1 MFMVVNLYLIVFC
14 YLKWQLSMKLVSVI
28 TERVRRMRKL
38 TILVTF
44 CWVALVSQIVAISNL
59 YHEGLQDIP
68 GPPSVITLVDHQHRE
83 LKSIESKLEE
93 NLEATLKNL
102 SHNIHIAS
110 GPSVSLQA
118 EKHVQAG
125 GVQQHQHELAH
136 DTSSNYTL
144 ETNGTESSR
153 EPEQPELIVIPVD
166 DGGHVA
172 GSASSS
178 PEDTLPKPS
187 AKTENVA
194 SDDGTDLDGEEADS
208 VVADGSDDRLKP
220 HEVNLTE
227 ENPMPV
233 FSEWAEKQM
242 AEAEKKKQGE
252 VVNASVMRKGTK
264 PAGSKTGG
272 PLKLRA
278 KNYAAPECG
287 AKIIA
292 SNPEAQ
298 STGSVLTAPKDEY
311 LLNPCTSKI
320 WFVVELCEPVQAE
333 RIELANFEL
342 FSSSPKDFTVSVSNR
357 FPTRDWANVGRFTA
371 KDERDVQSFPLH
383 PHLFGKFVRVE
394 ILSHYNQE
402 HFCPVSLFRVYGT
415 SEFEAFETDNTPTL
429 PEEDDDEDDEEL
441 LGKDK
446 SAELQPSILGGNG
459 DERDPLATGTTDQE
473 LGSSITS
480 EGKRDVTRKGKNPN
494 NILKSAG
501 EVVLSMVKKAA
512 EALGKTGPDTN
523 DSFYGGPDSFGRT
536 AVGDQ
541 RHLASASSCVTLA
554 YTVRCV
560 NCSDAFRVRL
570 ETTMNC
576 KHNLLTSL
584 LKVAP
589 IGRSFVRAQH
599 FLCANVLGFNLPPIS
614 ATDEEICL
622 NMRYSVLNLLPDEL
636 VAGLCNV
643 VAADLKLLPTYEPV
657 PAAAGPAERKE
668 SETDSSQQRPVDAET
683 SLQAGDHGAVLSET
697 NIPAAQQPTDHTGND
712 EQPVE
717 AKHEP
722 PKVHDPEVSLQSDSK
737 QDSNIVEG
745 ADKDNDV
752 NMFNLATETPPV
764 DTQSPT
770 GGEGEEGS
778 QLGIQRQQ
786 QLQPQEQ
793 DRDEP
798 TGSQWDSQI
807 DDGGSMLIAGGGTGP
822 SEGGGSRAADGS
834 YTTTTSFVTPPPT
847 GPSKGQPESVF
858 LRLSNR
864 IKALERNMSLSGQY
878 LEELSRRYRKQV
890 EELQHSYAKTLHE
903 IEEQNRRMRDSEAA
917 LRDVN
922 ERLRVDL
929 DSFQALVIDW
939 RNVAIAV
946 VVAILL
952 MLVTLIVLVHS
963 LIVSSRTNARNG
975 ITNGSMSQPA
985 PIPQSILDRELAQ
998 VGSDAK
1004 PIRGKMLR
1012 RKSIDGGMPLAS
1024 GAGSGSVSQMNDEP
1038 ASLVTAVG
1046 GAVSTMSPS
1055 RLRKKRPSE
1064 EALNVS
1070 GTSYVSLL
1078 INDPQE
1084 RNVPVGHSQNRA
1096 SVVANG
1102 GPTAAERKRGKQKHR
1117 KVSAPSMFGT
1127 STPNSAVVAEHGGS
1141 RVREPP
1147 KRSTSMF
1154 EPQERSTAQ
1163 NGTTKAVDDGNR
1175 IEELPFLEDNDEFII
1190 PTACDLSY
1198 DEFVPLVRG
1207 GEMKRVPNG
1216 GAVNGSP
1223 REEEE
1228 EDEADV
1234 VLLELEP
1241 SGNRTEPNA
1250 LAAKKLSKSRRLSSP
1265 AFFKASLLRSSI
1277 GKKRSSKLDPNSST
1291 SSAEDGRRSS
1301 KKSTNSTHSASS
1313 SSGHSSG
1320 GNTSSNSS
1328 NISSNN
1334 VTVDTGSDVS
1344 ASGNRQ
1350 PTVDVLAGGDTAKS
1364 NRNGSNGGG
1373 GWDWYRLK
1381 QKKGNSKTP
1390 PAPSSQAVVVTS
1402 SRSVNDDALL
1412 SGRRS
1417 KEGSE
1422 SFDDSISAGG
1432 AVESKVSSA
1441 GEPRKLS
1448 VSFNGGELARG
1459 SSGEGL
1465 ERKASG
1471 GRGSIRR
1478 LFRKVF

>member
-1 MFMVVNLYLIVFC
+1 MFMVVHLYLIAFC

-68 GPPSVITLVDHQHRE
+68 GPTSVITLVDHQHRE

-102 SHNIHIAS
+102 SHNIHTVS
-110 GPSVSLQA
+110 PPSVPLQS
-118 EKHVQAG
+118 EKQVQADG
-125 GVQQHQHELAH
+125 EQHQSKELDH

-144 ETNGTESSR
+144 EANGTELSGG

-166 DGGHVA
+166 DGGHAVA
-172 GSASSS
+172 SASVSQD
-178 PEDTLPKPS
+178 DTPPNPT
-187 AKTENVA
+187 AKTE
-194 SDDGTDLDGEEADS
+194 DGGPDEDTDLDDEEVIVDA
-208 VVADGSDDRLKP
+208 AGGSDDRLKA

-415 SEFEAFETDNTPTL
+415 SEFEAFETDNTPSL

-446 SAELQPSILGGNG
+446 SVELRPSIPG
-459 DERDPLATGTTDQE
+459 DERDHSITGATDQE
-473 LGSSITS
+473 RGSSIS
-480 EGKRDVTRKGKNPN
+480 PESKKDADRKGKNPN

-536 AVGDQ
+536 VDDQ
-541 RHLASASSCVTLA
+541 HQHSAISSSCVTLA

-560 NCSDAFRVRL
+560 NCSDTFRARL

-584 LKVAP
+584 LEVAQ

-614 ATDEEICL
+614 ATDEQICL

-643 VAADLKLLPTYEPV
+643 VAADLKLLPTYEPAPV
-657 PAAAGPAERKE
+657 VVPAERKE
-668 SETDSSQQRPVDAET
+668 SEVDSSQQRSVDVET
-683 SLQAGDHGAVLSET
+683 SLQGGDHGTALSET
-697 NIPAAQQPTDHTGND
+697 NIPAQQPSDQSSSD
-712 EQPVE
+712 EQPVD
-717 AKHEP
+717 AKPEP
-722 PKVHDPEVSLQSDSK
+722 SIAHDPAASLQPDSK
-737 QDSNIVEG
+737 QDSNIVEMP
-745 ADKDNDV
+745 DKEDV
-752 NMFNLATETPPV
+752 NMFNLATETE
-764 DTQSPT
+764 TQSST
-770 GGEGEEGS
+770 GAEGEEGS
-778 QLGIQRQQ
+778 QLSMPRQQ
-786 QLQPQEQ
+786 QQQPQEQ
-793 DRDEP
+793 QDKDDP
-798 TGSQWDSQI
+798 TSSQWDSAI
-807 DDGGSMLIAGGGTGP
+807 DDSGSMLITGAGTGP
-822 SEGGGSRAADGS
+822 SEGGIRAADGS
-834 YTTTTSFVTPPPT
+834 YTITTSFVTPPPT

-946 VVAILL
+946 VTAILL

-963 LIVSSRTNARNG
+963 LIVSNRTNARNG
-975 ITNGSMSQPA
+975 TTNGVSQPA

-1004 PIRGKMLR
+1004 PIRGRMLR
-1012 RKSIDGGMPLAS
+1012 RKSIDGGTPLVS
-1024 GAGSGSVSQMNDEP
+1024 GAGSGSAAQMNDE
-1038 ASLVTAVG
+1038 ASSLVTTVG

-1078 INDPQE
+1078 INDPEE
-1084 RNVPVGHSQNRA
+1084 RHVPIGHNHNR
-1096 SVVANG
+1096 SSVANG
-1102 GPTAAERKRGKQKHR
+1102 PTVIERKRGKQKHR

-1127 STPNSAVVAEHGGS
+1127 STPTSAVVVEHGGS
-1141 RVREPP
+1141 RSREPP

-1154 EPQERSTAQ
+1154 EPQERSLVQ
-1163 NGTTKAVDDGNR
+1163 NGTGSKAVDDGNR

-1190 PTACDLSY
+1190 PTASDLSY
-1198 DEFVPLVRG
+1198 DEFVPQVRS
-1207 GEMKRVPNG
+1207 GEIKRVPNG
-1216 GAVNGSP
+1216 GAINGTT
-1223 REEEE
+1223 REENE

-1241 SGNRTEPNA
+1241 SGNRSEPND
-1250 LAAKKLSKSRRLSSP
+1250 LDTKKTSKSRRLSSP
-1265 AFFKASLLRSSI
+1265 AFFKTSLLRSSI
-1277 GKKRSSKLDPNSST
+1277 GKKRSSKLDPNSSA
-1291 SSAEDGRRSS
+1291 SSTENGRRSS

-1344 ASGNRQ
+1344 ASGDRQ
-1350 PTVDVLAGGDTAKS
+1350 LTVDVLAGGDGAKS
-1364 NRNGSNGGG
+1364 NRNGSNGG

-1381 QKKGNSKTP
+1381 QKKGSSKSP
-1390 PAPSSQAVVVTS
+1390 PAPSSQEVMVTS
-1402 SRSVNDDALL
+1402 SRSVNDDTLL

-1422 SFDDSISAGG
+1422 SFEESMSAGG
-1432 AVESKVSSA
+1432 AESRLSPTE
-1441 GEPRKLS
+1441 EPRKLS
-1448 VSFNGGELARG
+1448 VSFNGGELARR
-1459 SSGEGL
+1459 SSGDGL

>member
-1 MFMVVNLYLIVFC
+1 MFMVVNLYLIAFC

-38 TILVTF
+38 TVLVTF

-102 SHNIHIAS
+102 SHNIHTVA
-110 GPSVSLQA
+110 GPSVSLQP
-118 EKHVQAG
+118 EKHAQEAG
-125 GVQQHQHELAH
+125 SGGGEQHQQHEQLAY
-136 DTSSNYTL
+136 DASSNYTL
-144 ETNGTESSR
+144 EANGTEPAT

-166 DGGHVA
+166 DGGHAAAASA
-172 GSASSS
+172 GLSQ
-178 PEDTLPKPS
+178 DHTIPKS
-187 AKTENVA
+187 TEGKTEVTVP
-194 SDDGTDLDGEEADS
+194 DDGTDLDGEEVMGAD
-208 VVADGSDDRLKP
+208 ATGASDERLKA

-252 VVNASVMRKGTK
+252 VVNASVMRKGAK

-272 PLKLRA
+272 PMKLRA

-446 SAELQPSILGGNG
+446 PAVLQPSLSGSNGN
-459 DERDPLATGTTDQE
+459 EREGATDQE
-473 LGSSITS
+473 RGSSITAD
-480 EGKRDVTRKGKNPN
+480 GKRDVARKGKGNPN

-536 AVGDQ
+536 VSD
-541 RHLASASSCVTLA
+541 RRPLASTSSCVTLA

-560 NCSDAFRVRL
+560 NCSDTFRARL

-584 LKVAP
+584 LDVAQ

-599 FLCANVLGFNLPPIS
+599 FLCANVLGFNLPPVS
-614 ATDEEICL
+614 ATDKEICL

-643 VAADLKLLPTYEPV
+643 VAADLKLLPTYEPAPV
-657 PAAAGPAERKE
+657 ATPVERKE
-668 SETDSSQQRPVDAET
+668 SETDSSQQRSVDVET
-683 SLQAGDHGAVLSET
+683 SLQAGAGHGAVLPET
-697 NIPAAQQPTDHTGND
+697 NIPAQQPTDQPGND

-717 AKHEP
+717 SKHEP
-722 PKVHDPEVSLQSDSK
+722 AVVHDPSATVQSDSN
-737 QDSNIVEG
+737 QDSKTIEVP
-745 ADKDNDV
+745 DKDNDV
-752 NMFNLATETPPV
+752 NMFNIATETPLV

-770 GGEGEEGS
+770 GEEGEEGS
-778 QLGIQRQQ
+778 QFHRQQ
-786 QLQPQEQ
+786 QQQQSQEQQ
-793 DRDEP
+793 DRDES
-798 TGSQWDSQI
+798 TGSQWDSAI
-807 DDGGSMLIAGGGTGP
+807 DDGGSMLATGGGTGP
-822 SEGGGSRAADGS
+822 SEGGNRAADGS
-834 YTTTTSFVTPPPT
+834 YTTTTSYVTPPPT

-922 ERLRVDL
+922 ERLRLDL
-929 DSFQALVIDW
+929 DSFQSLVIDW
-939 RNVAIAV
+939 RNVAIV
-946 VVAILL
+946 VVIAILL

-963 LIVSSRTNARNG
+963 LIVASRTHARNST
-975 ITNGSMSQPA
+975 TNRGSQPA
-985 PIPQSILDRELAQ
+985 PIPQNILDRELAQ

-1012 RKSIDGGMPLAS
+1012 RKSIDGGMPLVA
-1024 GAGSGSVSQMNDEP
+1024 GAGSGSAAQINDEM
-1038 ASLVTAVG
+1038 STLVTAVG

-1078 INDPQE
+1078 INDPPE
-1084 RNVPVGHSQNRA
+1084 RDLPVGHNRV
-1096 SVVANG
+1096 SVANG
-1102 GPTAAERKRGKQKHR
+1102 PTVMERKRGKQKHR

-1127 STPNSAVVAEHGGS
+1127 STPTTAVAAEPGS
-1141 RVREPP
+1141 SRGREPP

-1154 EPQERSTAQ
+1154 EPQERSAAQ
-1163 NGTTKAVDDGNR
+1163 NGTGGSKALDDGNR

-1190 PTACDLSY
+1190 PTASDLSY
-1198 DEFVPLVRG
+1198 DEFVPPVRS
-1207 GEMKRVPNG
+1207 GELKRVPNG
-1216 GAVNGSP
+1216 AVNGIP
-1223 REEEE
+1223 REEDE

-1241 SGNRTEPNA
+1241 SSGNRTEPND
-1250 LAAKKLSKSRRLSSP
+1250 LEAKKLSKSRRLSSP

-1277 GKKRSSKLDPNSST
+1277 GKKRSSKLDPNSSA

-1301 KKSTNSTHSASS
+1301 KKSNNSTHSASS

-1334 VTVDTGSDVS
+1334 VTVDSDVS
-1344 ASGNRQ
+1344 ASGNGQ
-1350 PTVDVLAGGDTAKS
+1350 PAVDVLAGGDGAKS
-1364 NRNGSNGGG
+1364 NRNGNSGG

-1381 QKKGNSKTP
+1381 QKKGGSSKTP
-1390 PAPSSQAVVVTS
+1390 PAPSSQEAVVTS
-1402 SRSVNDDALL
+1402 SRSDNDDTLL
-1412 SGRRS
+1412 SRRRS

-1422 SFDDSISAGG
+1422 SLQDSA
-1432 AVESKVSSA
+1432 SA
-1441 GEPRKLS
+1441 GESRKLS
-1448 VSFNGGELARG
+1448 VSFNGGELGRG
-1459 SSGEGL
+1459 SSGDGL

>member
-1 MFMVVNLYLIVFC
+1 MFMVVNLYLIAFC

-59 YHEGLQDIP
+59 YHDGLQDIP

-102 SHNIHIAS
+102 SHNIQPVS
-110 GPSVSLQA
+110 GPSVSLQP
-118 EKHVQAG
+118 EKHVPAG
-125 GVQQHQHELAH
+125 SEQHQHDLAH
-136 DTSSNYTL
+136 DATSNYTL
-144 ETNGTESSR
+144 DANGTEPST

-166 DGGHVA
+166 EGGHA
-172 GSASSS
+172 AASGSLNQ
-178 PEDTLPKPS
+178 DHTIPKPT
-187 AKTENVA
+187 AKTEDGV
-194 SDDGTDLDGEEADS
+194 SDDDTDLEDEE
-208 VVADGSDDRLKP
+208 VVADAAGASDDRLKA

-272 PLKLRA
+272 PMKLRA

-446 SAELQPSILGGNG
+446 STELQPSIPGSNG
-459 DERDPLATGTTDQE
+459 VEREDAIDQE
-473 LGSSITS
+473 RGSSVTS
-480 EGKRDVTRKGKNPN
+480 DGKRDVARKGKNPN

-523 DSFYGGPDSFGRT
+523 DSFYGGSDSFGQT
-536 AVGDQ
+536 AGDQ
-541 RHLASASSCVTLA
+541 RHLASSSSCVTLA

-560 NCSDAFRVRL
+560 NCSDAFRARL

-584 LKVAP
+584 LEVAQ
-589 IGRSFVRAQH
+589 IGHSFVRAQH
-599 FLCANVLGFNLPPIS
+599 FLCANVLGFNIPPIS

-643 VAADLKLLPTYEPV
+643 VAADLKLLPTYEPAS
-657 PAAAGPAERKE
+657 AATAPIERKE
-668 SETDSSQQRPVDAET
+668 SETDSSQQRPVDAEA
-683 SLQAGDHGAVLSET
+683 SLPNGGHGTVISET
-697 NIPAAQQPTDHTGND
+697 NIPPQQPTDQTGND
-712 EQPVE
+712 EQSVD

-722 PKVHDPEVSLQSDSK
+722 PVVHDPSAALQPDSQQESK
-737 QDSNIVEG
+737 VIEAPDE
-745 ADKDNDV
+745 DNDV
-752 NMFNLATETPPV
+752 NMFNLATETPLV

-770 GGEGEEGS
+770 AEDGEESS
-778 QLGIQRQQ
+778 QLSNQHRQQ
-786 QLQPQEQ
+786 QQQQHQHSQEQQ

-798 TGSQWDSQI
+798 TGSQWDTAI
-807 DDGGSMLIAGGGTGP
+807 DDGRSMPITGGGTGP
-822 SEGGGSRAADGS
+822 SEGGNRATDGS

-903 IEEQNRRMRDSEAA
+903 IEEQNRRMRDSEAT

-922 ERLRVDL
+922 ERLRLDL
-929 DSFQALVIDW
+929 NSFQSLVIDW

-946 VVAILL
+946 VIAILL

-963 LIVSSRTNARNG
+963 LIVSSRINARNST
-975 ITNGSMSQPA
+975 TNGGSQPA
-985 PIPQSILDRELAQ
+985 PIPQNILDRELAQ

-1012 RKSIDGGMPLAS
+1012 RKSIDGGMPLVS
-1024 GAGSGSVSQMNDEP
+1024 GAGSGSAAQMNDEP
-1038 ASLVTAVG
+1038 SSLVAAVGG

-1078 INDPQE
+1078 INDPPE
-1084 RNVPVGHSQNRA
+1084 RDAPVGHNHNRA
-1096 SVVANG
+1096 SVANG
-1102 GPTAAERKRGKQKHR
+1102 PTVMERKRGKQKHR

-1127 STPNSAVVAEHGGS
+1127 STPTSAVVGEPGGS
-1141 RVREPP
+1141 RGREPP

-1154 EPQERSTAQ
+1154 EPQERSAAQ
-1163 NGTTKAVDDGNR
+1163 NGTGGSKSLDDGNR

-1190 PTACDLSY
+1190 PTASDLSY
-1198 DEFVPLVRG
+1198 DEFVPPVRS

-1216 GAVNGSP
+1216 AVNGIP
-1223 REEEE
+1223 REEDE
-1228 EDEADV
+1228 EDETDV

-1241 SGNRTEPNA
+1241 SGNRTEPNN
-1250 LAAKKLSKSRRLSSP
+1250 LEAKKLSKSRRLSSP

-1291 SSAEDGRRSS
+1291 SSTDDGRRSS

-1334 VTVDTGSDVS
+1334 VTVDSDVS
-1344 ASGNRQ
+1344 TSGNRQ
-1350 PTVDVLAGGDTAKS
+1350 PAVDVLAGGDGAKS

-1373 GWDWYRLK
+1373 WDWYRLK
-1381 QKKGNSKTP
+1381 QRKGSSKTP
-1390 PAPSSQAVVVTS
+1390 LAPSSQETVVTS
-1402 SRSVNDDALL
+1402 SRSVNDDTLL
-1412 SGRRS
+1412 SRRRS

-1422 SFDDSISAGG
+1422 SLADSMNAGG
-1432 AVESKVSSA
+1432 NESKLSSV

-1459 SSGEGL
+1459 SSGDGL

>member
-38 TILVTF
+38 TILVAF

-59 YHEGLQDIP
+59 YHDGLQDIP
-68 GPPSVITLVDHQHRE
+68 GSPSVITLVDHQHRE

-102 SHNIHIAS
+102 SHNIHTVS
-110 GPSVSLQA
+110 GPSVSLQP

-125 GVQQHQHELAH
+125 GEQYQHELAQG
-136 DTSSNYTL
+136 TSPNYTL
-144 ETNGTESSR
+144 EANDTEPSA

-172 GSASSS
+172 ASAGLSQD
-178 PEDTLPKPS
+178 PTIPKP
-187 AKTENVA
+187 AGKTEDIV
-194 SDDGTDLDGEEADS
+194 SDDGTIDLDGEEVAADS
-208 VVADGSDDRLKP
+208 GGTSDDRLKG

-252 VVNASVMRKGTK
+252 VVNASVMRKGAK

-272 PLKLRA
+272 PMKLRA

-429 PEEDDDEDDEEL
+429 PEEDDDEDEEEL
-441 LGKDK
+441 VGKDK
-446 SAELQPSILGGNG
+446 PAEVQPSIPGSIGAEG
-459 DERDPLATGTTDQE
+459 DHLMTDHER
-473 LGSSITS
+473 GSSIAS
-480 EGKRDVTRKGKNPN
+480 EGKKDVGRKGKNPN

-523 DSFYGGPDSFGRT
+523 DSFYGGPDSFAHT
-536 AVGDQ
+536 VGD
-541 RHLASASSCVTLA
+541 RRPLAGSSSCVTLA

-560 NCSDAFRVRL
+560 NCSDAFRIRL

-584 LKVAP
+584 LEVAQ

-657 PAAAGPAERKE
+657 LVAASVERKE
-668 SETDSSQQRPVDAET
+668 SETDSSQQRSGDAET
-683 SLQAGDHGAVLSET
+683 NLQAGGHGAALSET
-697 NIPAAQQPTDHTGND
+697 NIPAQQPSDQTRND
-712 EQPVE
+712 EQPVD

-722 PKVHDPEVSLQSDSK
+722 PVVHDPAASLQPDSK
-737 QDSNIVEG
+737 QDSKVVEVP
-745 ADKDNDV
+745 DKDNDV
-752 NMFNLATETPPV
+752 NIFNLATETPSIDV
-764 DTQSPT
+764 QSPT
-770 GGEGEEGS
+770 GEEGEEGS
-778 QLGIQRQQ
+778 QLSTHRQQ
-786 QLQPQEQ
+786 QQQQQQSLEQQ
-793 DRDEP
+793 DRDES
-798 TGSQWDSQI
+798 TGSQWDSAA
-807 DDGGSMLIAGGGTGP
+807 DDSGSMLITGGGTGP
-822 SEGGGSRAADGS
+822 AEVGSRAADGS

-917 LRDVN
+917 LREVN
-922 ERLRVDL
+922 ERLRLDL
-929 DSFQALVIDW
+929 NSFQSLVIDW

-946 VVAILL
+946 VTAILL

-963 LIVSSRTNARNG
+963 LIVSSRANARHST
-975 ITNGSMSQPA
+975 TNGGSQPA
-985 PIPQSILDRELAQ
+985 PIPQNVLDRELAQ

-1012 RKSIDGGMPLAS
+1012 RKSIDGGMPLVS
-1024 GAGSGSVSQMNDEP
+1024 GAGSGSTAQMNDESS
-1038 ASLVTAVG
+1038 SLVTAVG
-1046 GAVSTMSPS
+1046 GAASTMSPS

-1078 INDPQE
+1078 INDPPE
-1084 RNVPVGHSQNRA
+1084 RDVSVAHNHNR
-1096 SVVANG
+1096 VANG
-1102 GPTAAERKRGKQKHR
+1102 PTVTERKRGKQKHR

-1127 STPNSAVVAEHGGS
+1127 STPNSAVVVEPGGS
-1141 RVREPP
+1141 RGREPP

-1154 EPQERSTAQ
+1154 EPQERSAAP
-1163 NGTTKAVDDGNR
+1163 NGTVGSKATDDGNR
-1175 IEELPFLEDNDEFII
+1175 IDELPFLEDNDEFII
-1190 PTACDLSY
+1190 PTASDLSY
-1198 DEFVPLVRG
+1198 DEFVPPVRS

-1216 GAVNGSP
+1216 AVNGIP
-1223 REEEE
+1223 REEDE

-1241 SGNRTEPNA
+1241 SGNRSGTEPND
-1250 LAAKKLSKSRRLSSP
+1250 LEAKKLSKSRRLSSP

-1277 GKKRSSKLDPNSST
+1277 GKKRSSKLDPNSSA
-1291 SSAEDGRRSS
+1291 SSTEGGRRSS

-1334 VTVDTGSDVS
+1334 VTAESDV
-1344 ASGNRQ
+1344 Q
-1350 PTVDVLAGGDTAKS
+1350 AGGDGAKS
-1364 NRNGSNGGG
+1364 NRNGSNGG

-1381 QKKGNSKTP
+1381 QKKGSSKTP
-1390 PAPSSQAVVVTS
+1390 LASSSQEAVVTS
-1402 SRSVNDDALL
+1402 SRSVDDGTLL
-1412 SGRRS
+1412 SRRRS

-1422 SFDDSISAGG
+1422 SLEDSMSAGG
-1432 AVESKVSSA
+1432 VESKLA
-1441 GEPRKLS
+1441 AEPRKLS

-1459 SSGEGL
+1459 SSGDGL